1 MNGVGRVR
9 GAPSFAFERSSVL
22 ALGAKLMKFSGPTLL
37 LAFFIPVGP

>member
-9 GAPSFAFERSSVL
+9 GAPSLPSSAPLFLRSEQ
-22 ALGAKLMKFSGPTLL
+22 LMKFSGPTLL